1 MDLNDTRQI
10 PMWMASPA
18 LPVVVGVVLFIALG
32 VIAVSERAAEESIE
46 DGPVAVAGSLP
57 GEATRRP
64 PVAPPT
70 RVDSPGLLAAK
81 TVRKLSRRGEFLEA
95 LKVLRALAPEDRKAM
110 GTSEFEG
117 QERRL
122 LQAAGERLL
131 IRIKPLEPDEAIL
144 KLKSFLDL
152 DGVEG
157 HPVEETV
164 RGRLGEL
171 TKEAD

>member
-1 MDLNDTRQI
+1 
-10 PMWMASPA
+10 
-18 LPVVVGVVLFIALG
+18 
-32 VIAVSERAAEESIE
+32 
-46 DGPVAVAGSLP
+46 
-57 GEATRRP
+57 
-64 PVAPPT
+64 
-70 RVDSPGLLAAK
+70 
-81 TVRKLSRRGEFLEA
+81 
-95 LKVLRALAPEDRKAM
+95 LAPEDRKAM